1 MDDYFILLGAFSDDS
16 RQYFE
21 KAPIDERQ
29 PRDLEQ
35 NLEIIND
42 FLSHPSHRYKGEDRQ
57 PVTVEMTYDEERWKD
72 VKAAI
77 IIEGGVLAKDIL
89 KLPIKVF

>member
-1 MDDYFILLGAFSDDS
+1 
-16 RQYFE
+16 
-21 KAPIDERQ
+21 
-29 PRDLEQ
+29 
-35 NLEIIND
+35 
-42 FLSHPSHRYKGEDRQ
+42 LSHPSHRYKGEDRQ